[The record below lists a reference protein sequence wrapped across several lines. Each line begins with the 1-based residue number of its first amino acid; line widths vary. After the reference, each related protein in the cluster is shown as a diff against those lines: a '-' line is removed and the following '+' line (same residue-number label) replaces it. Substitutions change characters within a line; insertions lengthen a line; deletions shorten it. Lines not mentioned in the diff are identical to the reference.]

1 MKRKRFKVQTA
12 EERAE
17 QERRSDAPQR
27 QPDCR
32 EAQVDAE
39 IAGHKPGAAGL
50 TVRSRRP
57 KC

>member
-1 MKRKRFKVQTA
+1 MKRKRFRVQTP

-17 QERRSDAPQR
+17 QERRAGAPQR
-27 QPDCR
+27 EPDCR
-32 EAQVDAE
+32 EERIEAE
-39 IAGHKPGAAGL
+39 IAGKTPGAAGL